1 MMKTRTLFAG
11 ALIAGLAT
19 VGTGGAA
26 FAQPTQPATPAPTRA
41 HHDKFCDTWVP
52 RLPGLDANIDRD
64 NHQIDA
70 LNQAIE
76 VARAILLRDPDVA
89 VLLADPAVSAE
100 LLDDLAD
107 RLVLTGQPASASG
120 S

>member
-1 MMKTRTLFAG
+1 MMKTRSLFAG
-11 ALIAGLAT
+11 AVIAGLVT

-26 FAQPTQPATPAPTRA
+26 FAQSTQPTPHAPTKA

-70 LNQAIE
+70 LNKAIE
-76 VARAILLRDPDVA
+76 VARAHHHEDVA
-89 VLLADPAVSAE
+89 ERLE
-100 LLDDLAD
+100 HQRD
-107 RLVLTGQPASASG
+107 RVQRERDRDVILVASIHLRCG
-120 S
+120 V

>member
-1 MMKTRTLFAG
+1 MMKTRSLFAG
-11 ALIAGLAT
+11 AVIAGLVT

-26 FAQPTQPATPAPTRA
+26 FAQSAQPTTPAPTKA

-76 VARAILLRDPDVA
+76 VARAHHHEDVA
-89 VLLADPAVSAE
+89 ERLEHQRDKVQRE
-100 LLDDLAD
+100 RD
-107 RLVLTGQPASASG
+107 RDVILVASIHLRCG
-120 S
+120 V

>member
-11 ALIAGLAT
+11 TLIAGLVTA
-19 VGTGGAA
+19 GTGAAA
-26 FAQPTQPATPAPTRA
+26 FAQSTQPTTPARTKA

-70 LNQAIE
+70 LNQAIQ
-76 VARAILLRDPDVA
+76 VARAHHHEDVA
-89 VLLADPAVSAE
+89 ERLERQRDKVQRE
-100 LLDDLAD
+100 RD
-107 RLVLTGQPASASG
+107 RDVILVAGIHLRCGV
-120 S
+120 

>member
-11 ALIAGLAT
+11 AVIAGLVT

-26 FAQPTQPATPAPTRA
+26 FAQSTQPTTPAPTKA

-76 VARAILLRDPDVA
+76 VARAHHHEDVA
-89 VLLADPAVSAE
+89 ERLE
-100 LLDDLAD
+100 RQRD
-107 RLVLTGQPASASG
+107 RVQRERDRDVILVASIHLRCG
-120 S
+120 V

>member
-52 RLPGLDANIDRD
+52 RLPALDANIDRD

-70 LNQAIE
+70 LNRAIE
-76 VARAILLRDPDVA
+76 VARDHHREDVA
-89 VLLADPAVSAE
+89 ERLE
-100 LLDDLAD
+100 HQRD
-107 RLVLTGQPASASG
+107 RVQRERDRDVILVASIHLRCG
-120 S
+120 V